1 MASNVKSLAI
11 AAAAIA
17 GLGALLVIYLIIR
30 VVFHTP
36 GTGANIGAG
45 LAGMLGVLL
54 LLVAAGLALG
64 SYINHRRTRKQG
76 AE

>member
-17 GLGALLVIYLIIR
+17 ALGALLVIYLIISII
-30 VVFHTP
+30 FHTP

-64 SYINHRRTRKQG
+64 SYVNHRRTTRKQG
-76 AE
+76 N

>member
-1 MASNVKSLAI
+1 MASNAKSLAI

-17 GLGALLVIYLIIR
+17 GLGALLVIYLIISII
-30 VVFHTP
+30 FHTP

-64 SYINHRRTRKQG
+64 SYFNHRRTRQQG
-76 AE
+76 N

>member
-1 MASNVKSLAI
+1 MASNSKSLAI

-17 GLGALLVIYLIIR
+17 GLGALLVIYLIISI
-30 VVFHTP
+30 VFQAP

-64 SYINHRRTRKQG
+64 SYVNHRRARKQG
-76 AE
+76 N

>member
-1 MASNVKSLAI
+1 MASHAKSLAI

-17 GLGALLVIYLIIR
+17 GLGALLVIYLVTSMI
-30 VVFHTP
+30 FHTP

-64 SYINHRRTRKQG
+64 SYANHRRARKQ
-76 AE
+76 EK